1 MDNYCSQKF
10 WWLGV
15 DIEKQETTSCCTAT
29 ADRIDIDWLTSNS
42 GQLFNTTK
50 LKTERQ
56 LLLDNNRPSSC
67 TVCWQAE
74 DRGIPSRRQLSNSQI
89 KTHTNLNS
97 TPSSLNIIIGSDC
110 NLTCSYCCK
119 QFSSAWST
127 DLVVNGE
134 YQVDEP
140 NRYSMTQKD
149 KVIYKLSQKE
159 MMRSKT
165 RSALLDEIALLPA
178 EKIMITGG
186 EPFLNLDLSDLVS
199 KAVCSE
205 SLEIWTGLG
214 VNTHRLVNEI
224 EKIKTTPNIRIVISA
239 ENIESYY
246 EFNRYGNSYEKFL
259 SNLEVIKQSGI
270 PFYFAATVSNITLF
284 GLSEFISTF
293 GDHKI
298 VFNTCNDPEFLSINV
313 LDDDSKLRLTELLTN
328 SKAKIPDIIKGIN
341 APCSQK
347 QKQQAAVFIKEFAR
361 RRNLSLSI
369 FPESFINWINE

>member
-1 MDNYCSQKF
+1 MD
-10 WWLGV
+10 
-15 DIEKQETTSCCTAT
+15 
-29 ADRIDIDWLTSNS
+29 R
-42 GQLFNTTK
+42 
-50 LKTERQ
+50 
-56 LLLDNNRPSSC
+56 
-67 TVCWQAE
+67 
-74 DRGIPSRRQLSNSQI
+74 SRS
-89 KTHTNLNS
+89 
-97 TPSSLNIIIGSDC
+97 
-110 NLTCSYCCK
+110 
-119 QFSSAWST
+119 
-127 DLVVNGE
+127 
-134 YQVDEP
+134 
-140 NRYSMTQKD
+140 
-149 KVIYKLSQKE
+149 
-159 MMRSKT
+159 
-165 RSALLDEIALLPA
+165 
-178 EKIMITGG
+178 
-186 EPFLNLDLSDLVS
+186 
-199 KAVCSE
+199 
-205 SLEIWTGLG
+205 
-214 VNTHRLVNEI
+214 NTHRLVNEI

-259 SNLEVIKQSGI
+259 SNLEVIKQSSI

-284 GLSEFISTF
+284 GLSEFINTF